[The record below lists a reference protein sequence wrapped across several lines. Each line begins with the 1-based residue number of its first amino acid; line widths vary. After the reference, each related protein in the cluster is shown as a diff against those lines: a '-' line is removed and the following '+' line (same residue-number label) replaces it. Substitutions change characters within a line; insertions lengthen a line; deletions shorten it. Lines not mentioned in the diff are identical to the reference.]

1 MMWGV
6 LCQFATPLA
15 CSCWD
20 GLEWLGVSKVDDL
33 QSLGDLEPW
42 MRCRALATWE
52 KPLLQLSA
60 HGVQVDANA

>member
-1 MMWGV
+1 LG
-6 LCQFATPLA
+6 
-15 CSCWD
+15 WD